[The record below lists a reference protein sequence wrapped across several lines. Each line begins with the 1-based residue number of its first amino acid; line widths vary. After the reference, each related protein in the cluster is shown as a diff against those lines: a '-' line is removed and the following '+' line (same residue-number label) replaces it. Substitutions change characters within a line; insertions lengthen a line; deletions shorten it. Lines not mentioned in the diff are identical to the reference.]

1 MDWNVENFN
10 RLEQYSANC
19 KLTFDDT
26 AFQYSTYCGSFQLTI
41 FLQYTLHEP

>member
-26 AFQYSTYCGSFQLTI
+26 ALYSTYCGSFQLTI